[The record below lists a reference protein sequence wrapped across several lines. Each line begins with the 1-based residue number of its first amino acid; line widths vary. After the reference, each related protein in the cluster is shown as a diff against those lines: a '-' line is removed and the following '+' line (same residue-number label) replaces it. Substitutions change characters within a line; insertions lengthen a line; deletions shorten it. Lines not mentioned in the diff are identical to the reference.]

1 MAKSPP
7 KTTSSVTPGQNA
19 PVENVIKFEDLV
31 QHVKRG
37 AAKPVASRAAGR
49 VAKREELD
57 SIQKIAADL
66 EKRLRA
72 IRAATAEKP
81 AAPAA
86 RRARSRKRK
95 P

>member
-7 KTTSSVTPGQNA
+7 KTTLSVTPGQNA
-19 PVENVIKFEDLV
+19 PVKNVIKFEDLV

-37 AAKPVASRAAGR
+37 AAKPVGTRAALR
-49 VAKREELD
+49 AAQREDLD
-57 SIQKIAADL
+57 SVQKLAADL

-72 IRAATAEKP
+72 IRAATPDKP

-86 RRARSRKRK
+86 GRARSRKRK
-95 P
+95 S